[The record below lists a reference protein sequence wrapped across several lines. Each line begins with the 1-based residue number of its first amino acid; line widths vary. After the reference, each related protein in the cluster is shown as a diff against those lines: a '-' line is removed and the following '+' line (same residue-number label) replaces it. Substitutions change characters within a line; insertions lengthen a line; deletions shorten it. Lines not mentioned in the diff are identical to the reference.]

1 MKTTLTFLL
10 LAFSF
15 PVFGVGNVQVD
26 TNGVITYP
34 LNFATANGL
43 GSGGGGSGEAN
54 TASNLGTGWR
64 MFSIKSGVDLR
75 FNTLTNDVYLSIG
88 SNNNVFTFGLGTQ
101 LKTDINATSNS
112 VVSLG
117 TSKQDHTSNLDG
129 WSAIATSVKQNALGF
144 TPLNPA
150 SNLSELVSALT
161 SRANL
166 GLAIGSNVE
175 AWSANLDS
183 WSGLATSAKQNALGF
198 IPVNIAGDT
207 MTGSLLVTSLTNSS
221 LTASVMVGTD
231 ANKKE
236 VSSTLT
242 VTEANALHGIT
253 PLTSANI
260 DDTAYSSSEN
270 GVTTKAISANAL
282 YDYLHLFD
290 TDDNGKVNVLDLGAG
305 IVKTSAGGVV
315 STATSGTD
323 YAPATSGSSVLKGNG
338 AGGTSTAT
346 EGTDYLGSARIDNT
360 PYDATTWN
368 GDSTHAPSKD
378 AVRDKIESLI
388 SGGSNWAA
396 NGSTNS
402 TLAGEAAVNSIVSTN
417 GITNQT
423 LTASVVMGTDA
434 NKKEV
439 SSTLTVT
446 EANALHGITV
456 LSGNMGAAGTY
467 RSTTF
472 DAQGRET
479 SGTNPTTFS
488 GYGVSDTSAN
498 LAAALTDETGSG
510 AAVFATSPTLT
521 TPVLGVA
528 TATSINGSTMPTSK
542 TFVVTTDTL
551 AVHAATTSSQLAGVL
566 SDETGSGAAV
576 FGTSPTIATPTITGA
591 TAVTGEITA
600 PGIVLTNYARFKSV
614 SLSYSSA
621 TNLTMDLNAGS
632 VFYGTLTNTTFIAVP
647 SNIPTDVQNIYLHL
661 KQDGTGG
668 RTVTFASNFKFQGG
682 TAPTITSTASAQ
694 SMLSFTRDPFTTTN
708 FISVSGLD
716 FR

>member
-15 PVFGVGNVQVD
+15 PAFGVGNVQVD

-34 LNFATANGL
+34 TNFATANGL
-43 GSGGGGSGEAN
+43 GSGGGGGSGEAN

-64 MFSIKSGVDLR
+64 MFSFKSGVDLR
-75 FNTLTNDVYLSIG
+75 FNTLTNDVYLSIS
-88 SNNNVFTFGLGTQ
+88 SNNNIFTFGIGTQ

-402 TLAGEAAVNSIVSTN
+402 TLAGEAAVNSLVSTN

-423 LTASVVMGTDA
+423 LTASVVMVTDA

-446 EANALHGITV
+446 EANALHGVTV
-456 LSGNMGAAGTY
+456 LSGNTGTAGTY

-488 GYGVSDTSAN
+488 GYGLSDTSAN
-498 LAAALTDETGSG
+498 LAAALT
-510 AAVFATSPTLT
+510 
-521 TPVLGVA
+521 
-528 TATSINGSTMPTSK
+528 
-542 TFVVTTDTL
+542 
-551 AVHAATTSSQLAGVL
+551 
-566 SDETGSGAAV
+566 DETGSGAAV

-682 TAPTITSTASAQ
+682 NAPTITSTASAQ